1 MKRTTLTSLGKAFT
15 RQIHNKEAAYHE
27 LTRKGKQPEQGRAQ
41 WIGKE
46 AEKAWFA
53 QDLKRHCG
61 TTTLRDDDP
70 ISAVSNIGNPRRTDA
85 VASVGGEV
93 VQFELK
99 KSQYHSS
106 RVANQLGAQLF
117 DLGLGTYG
125 ASQLCVLYGEE
136 GRIMVYSR
144 EDAKKAVDL
153 ALKENKPFERPAA
166 KEVIDLFRKPAS
178 E

>member
-1 MKRTTLTSLGKAFT
+1 MTRYTSLGKAFT
-15 RQIHNKEAAYHE
+15 RQIHNKEAEYHQ
-27 LTRKGKQPEQGRAQ
+27 LSNKGKQPEQGRAQ

-106 RVANQLGAQLF
+106 RVPINW
-117 DLGLGTYG
+117 
-125 ASQLCVLYGEE
+125 
-136 GRIMVYSR
+136 
-144 EDAKKAVDL
+144 
-153 ALKENKPFERPAA
+153 ERNCS
-166 KEVIDLFRKPAS
+166 IWAS
-178 E
+178 ERMVRRSSACSMARKVESWFTPAKTPRRLSTLR